1 MAKVRALSLNVY
13 SNPVYRG
20 CANGGWTQ
28 EHDELYVACDMG
40 PCEVEA
46 DDPALFVLV
55 AGPLGTLH
63 LRPRNGG
70 EGVGPMMGGS
80 YAGTSDS
87 RFREMCGKLSGHPW
101 RGAVAVHDR
110 YEGQELYERLSR

>member
-1 MAKVRALSLNVY
+1 MAKVRALDLTVY
-13 SNPVYRG
+13 SHPSYRK

-28 EHDELYVACDMG
+28 EHDSLYVACPDG
-40 PCEVEA
+40 NWEVEES
-46 DDPALFVLV
+46 DPALFDLK

-70 EGVGPMMGGS
+70 EGVGPMIGGS

-101 RGAVAVHDR
+101 HGAVAVHDR
-110 YEGQELYERLSR
+110 YESRELYERLSR